1 MIRLREIGKA
11 PRKATAKRKAKSEAW
26 QKKVEERKAKRQK
39 NTSQDVTSHGVSSQE
54 VADTGSAASDTA
66 QATVR
71 PQAGA
76 PARVQRVCGVLP
88 PEGWENHC
96 WQWERKQEGWHCVSD
111 QLFFEEHNR
120 LWHYSEMWSCYVHV
134 SYLVI
139 STLGTH
145 RRPTE
150 AVTRQAPTSRMSDR
164 FLGEPD
170 RMNYNRTYSSDSSI
184 CFRPTLL
191 PWRRT
196 AGGIGLIHGSAASSG
211 YQARNAETDQP
222 PEHLGQAVSLTPM
235 NNEPPAMEVHYS
247 TEYIGPGALPV
258 VEGPLPA
265 EEDWDTNDSFS
276 D

>member
-1 MIRLREIGKA
+1 
-11 PRKATAKRKAKSEAW
+11 
-26 QKKVEERKAKRQK
+26 
-39 NTSQDVTSHGVSSQE
+39 
-54 VADTGSAASDTA
+54 
-66 QATVR
+66 
-71 PQAGA
+71 
-76 PARVQRVCGVLP
+76 
-88 PEGWENHC
+88 
-96 WQWERKQEGWHCVSD
+96 
-111 QLFFEEHNR
+111 
-120 LWHYSEMWSCYVHV
+120 MWSCYVHV